1 MWIYFLK
8 LYKCYIFI
16 LWQYDVT
23 KKLPFCLLCYCSVC
37 HLHIRL
43 ILTSLLR
50 YFILLCFFFFSFSL
64 VYQHRS
70 VVQMKY
76 HILLLSIYCG
86 VLYFGCVLKYNHT
99 MFQKKKKEDQWG
111 VLLDPNHSF
120 NLQCNTT
127 QSKTSRNPGLRL
139 KKKICWD
146 PLVAQL

>member
-23 KKLPFCLLCYCSVC
+23 KKLPFCLLLFSLSSSYTLNPYQS
-37 HLHIRL
+37 
-43 ILTSLLR
+43 LTLFHFAL
-50 YFILLCFFFFSFSL
+50 FFFFSFSL
-64 VYQHRS
+64 VYQRLS